1 MSKEFSWSEARTKLE
16 GSMFV
21 IDNFYLFFFGGG
33 GLTLDPLILMNQW
46 LTLQI
51 FDMLF
56 DFKLLFL
63 YIMSCVEVLV
73 VTNLGSMERS
83 QLTN

>member
-21 IDNFYLFFFGGG
+21 INNFYFFRG